1 MPRLLVGAHRLVEL
15 GGWSL
20 MTQEFPER
28 WPRMSEAQRREW
40 LITYQLGRISALPE
54 SQQQWMHGA
63 LSMLDD
69 PDPDRI
75 ASLISIAIGT
85 EAESRPRASHGHRAP
100 QAVGE
105 SPEPGDS
112 PGDRAPAP
120 HPQNTEEPQ

>member
-1 MPRLLVGAHRLVEL
+1 MPRLLVGAHGLVEP

-40 LITYQLGRISALPE
+40 LIAYQLGRIPALPE

-69 PDPDRI
+69 PEPDRI
-75 ASLISIAIGT
+75 ASLISIVIGT
-85 EAESRPRASHGHRAP
+85 EAASPPRGTRGHRASG
-100 QAVGE
+100 AGGE
-105 SPEPGDS
+105 APERGDQ
-112 PGDRAPAP
+112 APAP
-120 HPQNTEEPQ
+120 HPLNTEESQ